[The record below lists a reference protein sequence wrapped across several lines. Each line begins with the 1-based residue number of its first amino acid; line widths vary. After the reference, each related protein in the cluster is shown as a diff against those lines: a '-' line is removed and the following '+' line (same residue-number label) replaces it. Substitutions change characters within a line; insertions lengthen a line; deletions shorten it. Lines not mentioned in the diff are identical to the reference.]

1 MDLNE
6 YMEKAKTTAIY
17 PDAGS
22 GDIGYVLMGLISEV
36 GEIAGKILDKTWIVR
51 GGSDTPEEYFR
62 FLLILKD
69 TERVGRD
76 AGRLKRVIRD
86 EGKRVRVCD
95 TASANDTEFVDFQKE
110 MIAEMGDVL
119 WYLSQLAKELKT
131 GMNVVGYENIKKLLS
146 RKERDVIK
154 GSGDNR

>member
-36 GEIAGKILDKTWIVR
+36 GEIAGKVLDFADPDKDEAHYCFMKILR
-51 GGSDTPEEYFR
+51 
-62 FLLILKD
+62 D
-69 TERVGRD
+69 TEL
-76 AGRLKRVIRD
+76 AGKVAGDLKRVIRD
-86 EGKRVRVCD
+86 DEQRLRLCD
-95 TASANDTEFVDFQKE
+95 TSKYDDVRFVEFQKQ

-131 GMNVVGYENIKKLLS
+131 GLNVVGHENLKKLLS
-146 RKERDVIK
+146 RKDRNAIK